1 MVNEN
6 NSTKEKVLN
15 VLKRNDGPVSG
26 SDLSLLLKVS
36 RTSVWKAVQSLQN
49 SGYRIVA
56 EKKGYRL
63 EDVNADILCPLEFGI
78 EKDRFIHFTE
88 TDSTMNEARK
98 IALKSLEENDR
109 QTRVVTA
116 DRQREGKGRGS
127 HKWKTTQGS
136 LAFTMV
142 TFPEILSCEAGREV
156 MASQIALVRT
166 LTEISGRDF
175 FVRWPND
182 VWSKDGKVA
191 GILDEFLCT
200 GSSCGFMNLGIGVNL
215 SARPKIKGSDIIL
228 DSKPSF
234 TRKEILS
241 IFIRKFNSMQA
252 LVKKDSDDL
261 HKMWSQLNYDADKKV
276 SIMERGEFIFTGI
289 NSLGFAAL
297 KSTRDNS
304 IQIFPQGSIKYE
316 KH

>member
-1 MVNEN
+1 
-6 NSTKEKVLN
+6 
-15 VLKRNDGPVSG
+15 
-26 SDLSLLLKVS
+26 
-36 RTSVWKAVQSLQN
+36 
-49 SGYRIVA
+49 
-56 EKKGYRL
+56 
-63 EDVNADILCPLEFGI
+63 
-78 EKDRFIHFTE
+78 
-88 TDSTMNEARK
+88 
-98 IALKSLEENDR
+98 
-109 QTRVVTA
+109 
-116 DRQREGKGRGS
+116 
-127 HKWKTTQGS
+127 
-136 LAFTMV
+136 MV

-191 GILDEFLCT
+191 GILDELLCT

-215 SARPKIKGSDIIL
+215 SARPKIKDSDIIF

-241 IFIRKFNSMQA
+241 MFIRKFNSMQV

-261 HKMWSQLNYDADKKV
+261 HKMWNQLNYDADKKV

>member
-15 VLKRNDGPVSG
+15 ALKQNEGPLSG
-26 SDLSLLLKVS
+26 ADLSLMLKVS
-36 RTSVWKAVQSLQN
+36 RTSIWKAVQSLQN
-49 SGYRIVA
+49 SGYRIIA

-63 EDVNADILCPLEFGI
+63 EDVNADILCPLEFGS

-116 DRQREGKGRGS
+116 DMQREGKGRGS

-215 SARPKIKGSDIIL
+215 SARP
-228 DSKPSF
+228 SF

-276 SIMERGEFIFTGI
+276 SIVERGEFIFTGI